1 VWGTDVAEADKRLND
16 SVPPGRMGDIRE
28 VADLCVYLASDS
40 ASYITGQATNIGGGL
55 LTEA

>member
-1 VWGTDVAEADKRLND
+1 MAEAEKRSND
-16 SVPPGRMGDIRE
+16 SVPLGRMGDIRE